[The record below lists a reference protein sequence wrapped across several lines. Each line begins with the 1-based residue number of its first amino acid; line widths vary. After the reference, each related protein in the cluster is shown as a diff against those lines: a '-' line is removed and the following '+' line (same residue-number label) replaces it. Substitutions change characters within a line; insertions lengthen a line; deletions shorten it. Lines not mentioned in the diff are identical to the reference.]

1 MKASKGVL
9 DIIELAIL
17 QEIKARD
24 FYRSI
29 ASQLPDKG
37 ASLKLSIMA
46 DTEEEHRKILSNWY
60 KHLTGH
66 EPAIPESRK
75 KEAKRM
81 IATPPKDATLQDVV
95 KIIYEAEERAYQF
108 YKEAGEK
115 AEDPDSSNVFK
126 KLAQMEKSHE
136 DFFRGE
142 YQTLVEDTS
151 IRFGDEEIPWMIEA
165 ME

>member
-1 MKASKGVL
+1 MKATKEVL
-9 DIIELAIL
+9 NIIELGIL

-24 FYRSI
+24 FYRSV

-37 ASLKLSIMA
+37 ARLKLSIMS

-60 KHLTGH
+60 KRLTGK

-75 KEAKRM
+75 KEARRM
-81 IATPPKDATLQDVV
+81 IRTPPKDATLRDVL
-95 KIIYEAEERAYQF
+95 KLIYEAEERAFLF
-108 YKEAGEK
+108 YTEAGEK
-115 AEDPDSSNVFK
+115 AEDPDSKSVFK

-142 YQTLVEDTS
+142 YNTLVEDTS

>member
-1 MKASKGVL
+1 MKVSKKVL
-9 DIIELAIL
+9 SIIELSIL

-37 ASLKLSIMA
+37 ASLKLSIMG

-60 KHLTGH
+60 KRLTGH
-66 EPAIPESRK
+66 DPVIPESKK
-75 KEAKRM
+75 KEARRM
-81 IATPPKDATLQDVV
+81 VATPPRDALLKDVV
-95 KIIYEAEERAYQF
+95 KLIYEAEERAYQF
-108 YKEAGEK
+108 YKEASEK
-115 AEDPDSSNVFK
+115 AEDPDSKSVFQ

>member
-1 MKASKGVL
+1 MKASKEVL
-9 DIIELAIL
+9 GIIELAIL

-37 ASLKLSIMA
+37 ANLKLNIMS
-46 DTEEEHRKILSNWY
+46 DTEEEHRKILCNWY
-60 KHLTGH
+60 KRLTGN
-66 EPAIPESRK
+66 EPVIPESRK
-75 KEAKRM
+75 KEAKKL
-81 IATPPKDATLQDVV
+81 IATPPKNATIKDVV
-95 KIIYEAEERAYQF
+95 KSICEAEQKAFQF
-108 YKEAGEK
+108 YTEAGEK
-115 AEDPDSSNVFK
+115 AGDPDSKNVFK

-142 YQTLVEDTS
+142 YETLVEDTS

-165 ME
+165 MG